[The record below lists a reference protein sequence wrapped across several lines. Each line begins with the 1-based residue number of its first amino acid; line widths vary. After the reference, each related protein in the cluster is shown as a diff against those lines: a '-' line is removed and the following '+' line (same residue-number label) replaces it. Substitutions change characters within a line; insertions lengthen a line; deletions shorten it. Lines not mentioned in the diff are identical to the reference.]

1 MIVRNKPWLAMAAV
15 AALSLG
21 ADACT
26 DAEQEQAEQ
35 DAAVAGENIEEGAA
49 ELGERI
55 ESGAMEAARGVENL
69 AGDAA
74 EDLEENQREA
84 AAEGR
89 EGALNPETGERVE

>member
-1 MIVRNKPWLAMAAV
+1 MTIRTKPWLAVAAA

-21 ADACT
+21 GVACT
-26 DAEQEQAEQ
+26 DAEQAQAER
-35 DAAVAGENIEEGAA
+35 DVAEAGETLEQGAA

-55 ESGAMEAARGVENL
+55 ESGAMEAARGVENM

-74 EDLEENQREA
+74 SSLEENQREA

-89 EGALNPETGERVE
+89 EGAVNPDTGERVE

>member
-1 MIVRNKPWLAMAAV
+1 MTARTQIWPILAAV

-21 ADACT
+21 AVACT
-26 DAEQEQAEQ
+26 QAEQEQAEQ
-35 DAAVAGENIEEGAA
+35 DAAVAGENIEQGAA

-55 ESGAMEAARGVENL
+55 ESGAMQAARGVEDL

-74 EDLEENQREA
+74 DELEQNQREA

-89 EGALNPETGERVE
+89 EGAIDPDTGERVE

>member
-21 ADACT
+21 AVACT
-26 DAEQEQAEQ
+26 EAEQEQAEQ

-74 EDLEENQREA
+74 EELEENQREA

-89 EGALNPETGERVE
+89 EGAVNPETGERVE

>member
-1 MIVRNKPWLAMAAV
+1 MTIRTKTWPVLAAV

-21 ADACT
+21 AVACT

-74 EDLEENQREA
+74 EELEENQREA

-89 EGALNPETGERVE
+89 EGAVNPETGERVE

>member
-1 MIVRNKPWLAMAAV
+1 MIVRNPPWLAMAAV

-21 ADACT
+21 AAACT
-26 DAEQEQAEQ
+26 DAEQEQAER
-35 DAAVAGENIEEGAA
+35 DVAVAGENIEQGAA

-55 ESGAMEAARGVENL
+55 EAGAMKAARGVEEM

-74 EDLEENQREA
+74 AELEENQREA

-89 EGALNPETGERVE
+89 EGAVNPETGERVE

>member
-1 MIVRNKPWLAMAAV
+1 MTARTQTWPILAAV

-21 ADACT
+21 AVACT
-26 DAEQEQAEQ
+26 QAEQEQAEQ
-35 DAAVAGENIEEGAA
+35 DAAVAGENIEQGAA

-55 ESGAMEAARGVENL
+55 ESGAMQAARGVEDL

-74 EDLEENQREA
+74 DELEQNQREA

-89 EGALNPETGERVE
+89 EGAIDPDTGERVE

>member
-1 MIVRNKPWLAMAAV
+1 MTVRNKTWPVLAAV

-21 ADACT
+21 VVACT
-26 DAEQEQAEQ
+26 EAEQEQAEQ
-35 DAAVAGENIEEGAA
+35 DAAEAGERIEQGAA

-55 ESGAMEAARGVENL
+55 ESGAMQAARGVEEA

-74 EDLEENQREA
+74 VELEENQREA

-89 EGALNPETGERVE
+89 EGALDPDTGERVE